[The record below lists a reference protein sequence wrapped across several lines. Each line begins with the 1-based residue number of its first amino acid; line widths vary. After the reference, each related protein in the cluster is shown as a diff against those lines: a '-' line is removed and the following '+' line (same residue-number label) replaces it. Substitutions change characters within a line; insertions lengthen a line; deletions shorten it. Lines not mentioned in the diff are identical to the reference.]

1 MSRPERFGTITDIK
15 IGPTIRKTVELNR
28 RLDGDPL
35 NDKINSG
42 KSNQRSKILT
52 GILIQI
58 GEIGTAV

>member
-1 MSRPERFGTITDIK
+1 MSRPERFVTITDIK
-15 IGPTIRKTVELNR
+15 LGPTIRKTVELNR

>member
-1 MSRPERFGTITDIK
+1 MSRPERFGAITDIK

-28 RLDGDPL
+28 CLDGDPL